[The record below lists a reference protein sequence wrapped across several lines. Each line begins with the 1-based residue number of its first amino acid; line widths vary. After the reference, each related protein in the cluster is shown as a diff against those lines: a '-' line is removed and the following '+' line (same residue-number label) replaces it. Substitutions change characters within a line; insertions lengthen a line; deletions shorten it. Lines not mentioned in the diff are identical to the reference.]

1 MVTNLAQVNCKVLL
15 KLALDHAPFPDLSVL
30 HSTVVPGTDQGYI
43 HCDNSTLSLDS
54 KKNSKELCANPQITR
69 TAGQPSNN
77 QSGILLFPRAKLKV
91 VSESLLL
98 RFRTVIGGRAWG
110 LEKEIAQFN

>member
-43 HCDNSTLSLDS
+43 HCDNSISRLKKEFKRTLCEPTDHPHSRATFKQS
-54 KKNSKELCANPQITR
+54 KRYITFPASKA
-69 TAGQPSNN
+69 
-77 QSGILLFPRAKLKV
+77 QSGF
-91 VSESLLL
+91 
-98 RFRTVIGGRAWG
+98 
-110 LEKEIAQFN
+110 

>member
-1 MVTNLAQVNCKVLL
+1 M
-15 KLALDHAPFPDLSVL
+15 
-30 HSTVVPGTDQGYI
+30 VPGTDQGYI
-43 HCDNSTLSLDS
+43 HCDNSISRL
-54 KKNSKELCANPQITR
+54 KKEIQKELCANPQITR
-69 TAGQPSNN
+69 TVRQPSNS

-110 LEKEIAQFN
+110 LEEHSPSSTSCRDVQSIEIV

>member
-54 KKNSKELCANPQITR
+54 KKNSKRTLCEPTDHPHSRATFKQSKRYITFP
-69 TAGQPSNN
+69 ASKA
-77 QSGILLFPRAKLKV
+77 QSGF
-91 VSESLLL
+91 
-98 RFRTVIGGRAWG
+98 
-110 LEKEIAQFN
+110 